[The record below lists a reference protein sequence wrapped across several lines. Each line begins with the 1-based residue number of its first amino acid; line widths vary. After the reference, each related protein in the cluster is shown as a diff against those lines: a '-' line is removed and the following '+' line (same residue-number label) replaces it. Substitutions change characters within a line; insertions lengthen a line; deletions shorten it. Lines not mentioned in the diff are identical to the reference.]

1 MPIHMSL
8 ETSLLPE
15 SPVTQ
20 ESSGRESVDGLESYI
35 QTHIRNQSLADF
47 LNEQIAQLGNLDINE
62 PDDSQHML
70 TVLRRN
76 CEGLNKLQERY
87 KDNNGFDRFSNI
99 LMSLTDESKTDFI
112 NAISNIDII
121 TLSNYFDT
129 NGLPESTMA
138 LDIFGKEF

>member
-1 MPIHMSL
+1 MSL